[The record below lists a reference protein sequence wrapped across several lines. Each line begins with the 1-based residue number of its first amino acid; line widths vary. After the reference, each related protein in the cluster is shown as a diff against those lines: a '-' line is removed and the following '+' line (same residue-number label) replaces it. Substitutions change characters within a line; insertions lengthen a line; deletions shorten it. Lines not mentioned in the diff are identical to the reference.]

1 VGDYVASYH
10 ATMKT
15 SGYCLPRLLSLKLAS
30 TFHYRPLL
38 QAHLMP
44 KSFIARSVFIL
55 CLALIVAAAAFI
67 GMRYFDQP
75 ASNKQAKALIGGPF
89 KLVDHTGKDVS
100 EKDFLGQYMLIYF
113 GYTYCPDVCPTS
125 LTLMSEAMDIVE
137 AKDPALAKLI
147 TPVFITVDPERD
159 TVSAMKD
166 YVENFY
172 PTMVGLTGTT
182 EQVSAAA
189 KTYRVFYQ
197 KAETEDASEYLMDH
211 SSITYLIGP
220 DGLYSKHYGH
230 GTGPDVM
237 AASMLEILAK

>member
-1 VGDYVASYH
+1 
-10 ATMKT
+10 
-15 SGYCLPRLLSLKLAS
+15 
-30 TFHYRPLL
+30 
-38 QAHLMP
+38 MP
-44 KSFIARSVFIL
+44 KSFIARSAFIL

-67 GMRYFDQP
+67 GMKVFDQSP
-75 ASNKQAKALIGGPF
+75 SNKQARALIGGPF
-89 KLVDHTGKDVS
+89 NLVDHNGKNVS
-100 EKDFLGQYMLIYF
+100 EKDFQGKYMLIYF

-125 LTLMSEAMDIVE
+125 LTLLSEAMDIVE

-159 TVSAMKD
+159 TVSAIKD

-189 KTYRVFYQ
+189 KVFRVFFQ
-197 KAETEDASEYLMDH
+197 RAEVEDSNDYLMDH

-237 AASMLEILAK
+237 AASMLEILSQ